1 MDREEVG
8 KRFGANGVE
17 LSAHTPC
24 AEDHLD
30 IQGKQFTTNQYDE
43 NGNLI
48 KEGEFEKKQAELVRP
63 IGEYNCRHFV
73 FSIVLGVNEPSYSK
87 KQLENMKN
95 DSLQKVTYNGKEYTK
110 YQATQVQRR
119 FETAIRQQK
128 DRQIMAKSSGDL
140 QEVGKAQQ
148 KITQLTREYNN
159 FSKSVGL
166 NTYKNRLTVSGYK
179 RKKVK

>member
-1 MDREEVG
+1 
-8 KRFGANGVE
+8 
-17 LSAHTPC
+17 
-24 AEDHLD
+24 
-30 IQGKQFTTNQYDE
+30 
-43 NGNLI
+43 
-48 KEGEFEKKQAELVRP
+48 
-63 IGEYNCRHFV
+63 
-73 FSIVLGVNEPSYSK
+73 
-87 KQLENMKN
+87 MKN